1 MKFPQTD
8 RRTFLKTTG
17 HLLIG
22 FNLFPFIQCTPL
34 DDSRSDLPEYMGIP
48 ERPHLGRDLIDSW
61 IRLDAKGHITVLTG
75 KKELGQGIRTA
86 LLQIAADELE
96 VEIER
101 CHIINGDTG
110 QTANEGYTSG
120 SNSIEGSGMAIRRAA
135 SEAKYFLM
143 QLAAENWKVELSQ
156 VSAKDGTIFGPGKM
170 SISYW
175 ELVNG
180 KYYEK
185 TISDIAPILDFNKH
199 KYVGKPVPREDI
211 KTLVL
216 GKSHF
221 VHDLRFQDMVHAR
234 ILHPPTYKAKLKQL
248 DQSTVAS
255 MDGVIKVIVDGSFVA
270 VIAKREY
277 QAIKAWQILKT
288 MCVWEVNKINILPE
302 KLFQDM
308 KLNAQKPQ
316 IIEDSLGIT
325 GKINASPAKFKA
337 SYRRPYHMHASAGPS
352 CALAMWENGQ
362 LTVWSPTQGVY
373 PLQETLSDLFGIE
386 KDKIRCIGIPG
397 SGCYGHNGAD
407 DVSAEAALISKHY
420 PGFPVRLQWM
430 REDEHQWE
438 PYGSAMIMEL
448 EAGMD
453 EKGKIQAW
461 DTHIWSDSHST
472 RPRGEAGHFIS
483 ARHLENPILFQKG
496 GYSGGAYRNA
506 TPLYNIPSKRL
517 QLYNYDGPLR
527 SSALR
532 GLGAYGNIFALE
544 SFMDELAHLA
554 DMDPLEFR
562 IKNLDDW
569 RAKAVLEKLAEKT
582 NWSSLDRSGN
592 KGYGIAF
599 AKYKNSAAYFAVMA
613 EIEKHPEKEAFKL
626 TRMVSVIEAGQCI
639 NPDGIIN
646 QTEGGMIQSASWT
659 LMEEVK
665 YDANGVLSK
674 DWNTYPIL
682 RSQET
687 PEVEVHLINRPELPP
702 LGAGEAAQGPVAA
715 AIANAVFDAT
725 GNRVRDLPLKP
736 EKIEWAKI

>member
-22 FNLFPFIQCTPL
+22 FNLFPFIQCTSFE
-34 DDSRSDLPEYMGIP
+34 DSRSDLPEYIAIP
-48 ERPHLGRDLIDSW
+48 ERPHLGRELIDSW
-61 IRLDAKGHITVLTG
+61 IRLDAKGHVTVLTG

-110 QTANEGYTSG
+110 QTSNEGYTSG
-120 SNSIEGSGMAIRRAA
+120 SNSIEGSGLAIRRAA
-135 SEAKYFLM
+135 AETKYFLM
-143 QLAAENWKVELSQ
+143 QMAAENWKVDLSE
-156 VSAKDGTIFGPGKM
+156 VSAKDGIIFGPGKM

-185 TISDIAPILDFNKH
+185 TFSDTAPILDFNKH

-211 KTLVL
+211 KNLVL

-221 VHDLRFQDMVHAR
+221 VHDLRFQGMVHAR
-234 ILHPPTYKAKLKQL
+234 ILHPPSYKAKLKHL
-248 DQSTVAS
+248 DQSAVAS

-277 QAIKAWQILKT
+277 QAIRALQKLKKLS
-288 MCVWEVNKINILPE
+288 VWEESKINILPE
-302 KLFQDM
+302 SLFQNI
-308 KLNAQKPQ
+308 KLNAQKAQ
-316 IIEDSLGIT
+316 IIEDSPGIT
-325 GKINASPAKFKA
+325 EKINASTAKFKA
-337 SYRRPYHMHASAGPS
+337 SYYKPYHMHASAGPS
-352 CALAMWENGQ
+352 CAVATWENGQ

-373 PLQETLSDLFGIE
+373 PLQDTLSDLFTLD
-386 KDKIRCIGIPG
+386 KHKIRCIGIPG

-407 DVSAEAALISKHY
+407 DVSAEVALIAKHL
-420 PGFPVRLQWM
+420 PGKHVRLQWM
-430 REDEHQWE
+430 REDEHLWE
-438 PYGSAMIMEL
+438 PFGSTMIIEL
-448 EAGMD
+448 EAGVD

-472 RPRGEAGHFIS
+472 RPRGEAGYFIS
-483 ARHLENPILFQKG
+483 ARHLGNPFTFNKG

-506 TPLYNIPSKRL
+506 TPLYSITSKRL

-532 GLGAYGNIFALE
+532 GLGAYANIFALE

-554 DMDPLEFR
+554 GMDPLEFR

-569 RAKAVLEKLAEKT
+569 RAKAVLENLAEKT

-626 TRMVSVIEAGQCI
+626 ARMVGVIEAGQCI

-665 YDANGVLSK
+665 YGANGVLSK

-682 RSQET
+682 RSREI
-687 PEVEVHLINRPELPP
+687 PKIEVHLINRPELPP

-715 AIANAVFDAT
+715 AIANAFFDAT
-725 GNRVRDLPLKP
+725 GNRVRNLPLKT
-736 EKIEWAKI
+736 EKKF

>member
-22 FNLFPFIQCTPL
+22 FNLFPFIQCTSL

-48 ERPHLGRDLIDSW
+48 ERPHLGRDLVDSW
-61 IRLDAKGHITVLTG
+61 IRLDAEGHVTVLTG

-120 SNSIEGSGMAIRRAA
+120 SNSIEGSGIAIRRAA
-135 SEAKYFLM
+135 AETKYFLIQM
-143 QLAAENWKVELSQ
+143 AAENWKVELSQ
-156 VSAKDGTIFGPGKM
+156 VSAKDGIIFGPGKI

-221 VHDLRFQDMVHAR
+221 VHDLRFPDMVHAR
-234 ILHPPTYKAKLKQL
+234 ILHPHTYKAKLKQL
-248 DQSTVAS
+248 DQSAVAS

-288 MCVWEVNKINILPE
+288 LCVWEVNKINILPE

-316 IIEDSLGIT
+316 IIEDSPGIT

-337 SYRRPYHMHASAGPS
+337 SYHRPYHMHASAGPS
-352 CALAMWENGQ
+352 CALAIWENGQ

-373 PLQETLSDLFGIE
+373 PLQETLSDLFGLE

-407 DVSAEAALISKHY
+407 DVSAEVALIAKHM
-420 PGFPVRLQWM
+420 PGKHVRLQWM

-472 RPRGEAGHFIS
+472 RPRGEAGYFIT
-483 ARHLENPILFQKG
+483 ARHLENPFIFNKG

-532 GLGAYGNIFALE
+532 GLGAYANIFALE

-613 EIEKHPEKEAFKL
+613 EIEKHPEKETFKL
-626 TRMVSVIEAGQCI
+626 ARMVGVIEAGQCI

-725 GNRVRDLPLKP
+725 GNRLRDLPLKP

>member
-1 MKFPQTD
+1 MILPQTN

-22 FNLFPFIQCTPL
+22 FNLFPFIQCTSL
-34 DDSRSDLPEYMGIP
+34 DDSRSDLPEYVGIP
-48 ERPHLGRDLIDSW
+48 ERPHLGSDLIDSW
-61 IRLDAKGHITVLTG
+61 IRLDAEGHVTVLTG

-86 LLQIAADELE
+86 LMQIAADELE
-96 VEIER
+96 VDFER

-120 SNSIEGSGMAIRRAA
+120 SNSIEGSGVAIRRAA
-135 SEAKYFLM
+135 AETKYFLM
-143 QLAAENWKVELSQ
+143 QMAAENWKVELSQ
-156 VSAKDGTIFGPGKM
+156 VSAKDGIIFGPGKI

-185 TISDIAPILDFNKH
+185 TISDTAPILDFNKH

-211 KTLVL
+211 KNLVL

-221 VHDLRFQDMVHAR
+221 VHDLRFPDMVHAR

-248 DQSTVAS
+248 DQSAIAS

-277 QAIKAWQILKT
+277 QAIKAWQKLKT
-288 MCVWEVNKINILPE
+288 LSVWEENKINILPE
-302 KLFQDM
+302 SLFQDM

-316 IIEDSLGIT
+316 IIEDSPGIT
-325 GKINASPAKFKA
+325 GKINAPHIKFKA
-337 SYRRPYHMHASAGPS
+337 SYHRPYHMHASAGPS
-352 CALAMWENGQ
+352 CAVATWENEQ

-373 PLQETLSDLFGIE
+373 PLQDTLSDLF
-386 KDKIRCIGIPG
+386 KLDKQKIRCIGIPG

-407 DVSAEAALISKHY
+407 DVSAEVAIIAKHM
-420 PGFPVRLQWM
+420 PGKHVRLQWM

-448 EAGMD
+448 QAGLD

-472 RPRGEAGHFIS
+472 RPRGEAGYFIS
-483 ARHLENPILFQKG
+483 ARHLGNPFTFNKG

-506 TPLYNIPSKRL
+506 TPLYDIPLKRL

-532 GLGAYGNIFALE
+532 GLGAYANIFALE

-582 NWSSLDRSGN
+582 NWSSLARSGN

-613 EIEKHPEKEAFKL
+613 EIEKHPEKGAFKL
-626 TRMVSVIEAGQCI
+626 TRMIGVIEAGQCI

-646 QTEGGMIQSASWT
+646 QTEGGIIQSASWT

-665 YDANGVLSK
+665 YDANGILSK

-682 RSQET
+682 RSSET

-715 AIANAVFDAT
+715 AIANALSAVAGKRFR
-725 GNRVRDLPLKP
+725 NLPLG
-736 EKIEWAKI
+736 EYIELFT